1 MKKNKKFIQLTSFDI
16 TLEHKDK
23 EVLIP
28 IVKWLLKN
36 GTHSFQWEMKMLTS
50 SWIYRLSIQTSWAD
64 NLAKIAKLL
73 GDYKQG

>member
-1 MKKNKKFIQLTSFDI
+1 MKKNKIFVQPTIFNI

-23 EVLIP
+23 KILIP
-28 IVKWLLKN
+28 IVEWLLKN
-36 GTHSFQWEMKMLTS
+36 GTHHFQWEMKMLTS

-73 GDYKQG
+73 GDYKQD